1 MAKLGRLGTYET
13 TTLVEIPQRFVKN
26 DVTKKLIKPGTLLI
40 VPNVDNK
47 FCKFVDV
54 GETEIVE
61 VTEKADRADDFMTY
75 EVQREMGIAC
85 IFDRY
90 FGVLDYC
97 LNKIEVVRG
106 WYNPTSYFYGTKGL

>member
-1 MAKLGRLGTYET
+1 M
-13 TTLVEIPQRFVKN
+13 I
-26 DVTKKLIKPGTLLI
+26 
-40 VPNVDNK
+40 NVDNK

-90 FGVLDYC
+90 FGVWT
-97 LNKIEVVRG
+97 IA
-106 WYNPTSYFYGTKGL
+106 